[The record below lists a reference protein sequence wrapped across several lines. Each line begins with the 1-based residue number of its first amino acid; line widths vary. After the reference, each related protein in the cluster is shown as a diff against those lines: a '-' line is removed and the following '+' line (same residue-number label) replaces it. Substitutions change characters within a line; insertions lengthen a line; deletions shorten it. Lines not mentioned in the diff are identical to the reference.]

1 MKNEPFCE
9 ALKMF
14 LYPGF
19 TRSCFVQLGRDL
31 FLNVVN
37 SGFLARFG
45 KLHYENLPCGGMY
58 FFFKI

>member
-37 SGFLARFG
+37 SGFLAM
-45 KLHYENLPCGGMY
+45 KIYHAVVCT
-58 FFFKI
+58 FFSKFRKIA